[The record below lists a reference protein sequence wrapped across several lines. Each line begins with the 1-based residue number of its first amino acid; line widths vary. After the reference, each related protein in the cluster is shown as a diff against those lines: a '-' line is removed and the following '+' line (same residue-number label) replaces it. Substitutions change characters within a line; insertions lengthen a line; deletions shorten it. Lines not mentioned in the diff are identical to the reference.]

1 MMEDKRVKSLVKWVQ
16 VLTIIAV
23 ALMIVMPNR
32 VQAEETVPVLADA
45 AIVVDAETGQIL
57 YGQNDEAVL
66 GIASMSKMMSEY
78 LLFEAI
84 EEGVVKWDDEYEV
97 TDYSHRISQDLRLS
111 NVPLRRDGS
120 YTIKELYE
128 AMAIY
133 SANAATIGI
142 AETIA
147 GTEKAFVQMM
157 NDKAKEMGIEDAHF
171 VNSTGLNNSFL
182 LGMHPEG
189 TGEEEENTMSARS
202 VAVLTKALLDDYPEI
217 LDTAKIPELMFREGT
232 PDQIRM
238 VNWNTMLPGMDH
250 EYEGM
255 DGLKTGTTD
264 FAGHSFA
271 GTAKRDGVRL
281 IAVVMKAVD
290 AKGEGSYQARFDATR
305 ALLDHGFEFQETEIM
320 KVGQQFMGQ
329 ESLPVAKG
337 EKEQVAIAV
346 KEPVRLMVP
355 SAQQEAY
362 RTELELTEGAPIE
375 AAVEEGQLVGKVRVL
390 DSEGNEV
397 EYLKDEKP
405 AADVAATETVE
416 RANWFTL
423 SMKGAVDFIKGLF

>member
-1 MMEDKRVKSLVKWVQ
+1 MEDNRVKSLVKWVQ
-16 VLTIIAV
+16 VLMIMAV
-23 ALMIVMPNR
+23 VLMIVMPNR

-45 AIVVDAETGQIL
+45 AIVVDAETGQVL
-57 YGQNDEAVL
+57 YGQNDKAVL

-84 EEGVVKWDDEYEV
+84 EEGVVSWDDEYEV

-111 NVPLRRDGS
+111 NVPLRRDGF
-120 YTIKELYE
+120 YTMKELYE

-147 GTEKAFVQMM
+147 GTEKEFVQMM

-189 TGEEEENTMSARS
+189 TGEDEENTMSARS
-202 VAVLTKALLDDYPEI
+202 VAILTKALLDDYPEI
-217 LDTAKIPELMFREGT
+217 LDTAKIPELMFRKGT

-238 VNWNTMLPGMDH
+238 VNWNTMLPGMEY

-271 GTAKRDGVRL
+271 GTAKRDGIRL

-290 AKGEGSYQARFDATR
+290 AEGEGSYEARFNATR
-305 ALLDHGFEFQETEIM
+305 ALLDYGFGFQETEIM
-320 KVGQQFMGQ
+320 KAGQQFMGQ

-337 EKEQVAIAV
+337 EKEQVAVAV
-346 KEPVRLMVP
+346 KEPVHLLTP
-355 SAQQEAY
+355 SASTYQ
-362 RTELELTEGAPIE
+362 TELELTEKAPIE
-375 AAVEEGQLVGKVRVL
+375 ATVEEGQLVGKVRVL

-397 EYLKDEKP
+397 EYLKDEKS
-405 AADVAATETVE
+405 AADVEAIETVE
-416 RANWFTL
+416 RANWFAL

>member
-1 MMEDKRVKSLVKWVQ
+1 MKSVLKWMQIVM
-16 VLTIIAV
+16 VSVI
-23 ALMIVMPNR
+23 ALMIVVPTK
-32 VQAEETVPVLADA
+32 VQAEEVIPVLADA

-84 EEGVVKWDDEYEV
+84 EEGLVSWDEEYEV

-111 NVPLRRDGS
+111 NVPLRQDGS
-120 YTIKELYE
+120 YTMKELYE

-147 GTEKAFVQMM
+147 GTEKEFVQMM
-157 NDKAKEMGIEDAHF
+157 NDKAVEMGIEDAHF

-189 TGEEEENTMSARS
+189 TGEDEENTMSARS
-202 VAVLTKALLDDYPEI
+202 VAILTKALLDDYPEI
-217 LDTAKIPELMFREGT
+217 LETAKIPELMFREGT
-232 PDQIRM
+232 SDQIRM
-238 VNWNTMLPGMDH
+238 VNWNTMLPGMEY

-290 AKGEGSYQARFDATR
+290 AEGEGSYKARFDATR
-305 ALLDHGFEFQETEIM
+305 ALLDHGFAFQEVELM
-320 KVGQQFMGQ
+320 KAGQQFMGQ
-329 ESLPVAKG
+329 ESLPVEKG
-337 EKEQVAIAV
+337 EQEQVAIAV

-362 RTELELTEGAPIE
+362 RTELELSEEAPIT
-375 AAVEEGQLVGKVRVL
+375 ATVEEGQTVGQVKVL
-390 DSEGNEV
+390 DATDNEV
-397 EYLKDEKP
+397 QYLQEKP
-405 AADVAATETVE
+405 AADVVATETVE
-416 RANWFTL
+416 RSNWFAL
-423 SMKGAVDFIKGLF
+423 SMKSAVDFIKGLF

>member
-1 MMEDKRVKSLVKWVQ
+1 MEDKRVKSLVRWVQ
-16 VLTIIAV
+16 LLIVSAIAFTIWA
-23 ALMIVMPNR
+23 PTD
-32 VQAEETVPVLADA
+32 VQAEGTVPVLADA
-45 AIVVDAETGQIL
+45 AIVVDTETGQIL
-57 YGQNDEAVL
+57 YGQNDEAIL

-84 EEGVVKWDDEYEV
+84 EEGTVSWDDEYEV
-97 TDYSHRISQDLRLS
+97 TDYSHRVSQDLRLS

-120 YTIKELYE
+120 YTMKELYE
-128 AMAIY
+128 AMVIY

-147 GTEKAFVQMM
+147 GTEKEFVRMM
-157 NDKAKEMGIEDAHF
+157 NDKAKELGIEDAHF

-182 LGMHPEG
+182 FGMHPEG
-189 TGEEEENTMSARS
+189 TGEDEENTMSARS
-202 VAVLTKALLDDYPEI
+202 VAILTKALLDDYPEI

-238 VNWNTMLPGMDH
+238 INWNTMLPGMDH

-290 AKGEGSYQARFDATR
+290 AEGEGSYDARFDATR
-305 ALLDHGFEFQETEIM
+305 ALLDHGFGFQETEIM
-320 KVGQQFMGQ
+320 KAGQQFMGQ
-329 ESLPVAKG
+329 ESLPVSKG

-346 KEPVRLMVP
+346 KEPVRLLAP
-355 SAQQEAY
+355 SSSTY
-362 RTELELTEGAPIE
+362 RAELELTEGVPLE
-375 AAVEEGQLVGKVRVL
+375 ATVEEGQLVGKVRVL
-390 DSEGNEV
+390 DAEGNEV
-397 EYLKDEKP
+397 EYLKNENP
-405 AADVAATETVE
+405 AAVVAATETVE
-416 RANWFTL
+416 RANWFAL

>member
-1 MMEDKRVKSLVKWVQ
+1 MEDNRVKSLVKWVQ
-16 VLTIIAV
+16 VLMIMAV
-23 ALMIVMPNR
+23 VLMIVMPNR

-45 AIVVDAETGQIL
+45 AIVVDSETGQIL
-57 YGQNDEAVL
+57 YGQNDKAVL

-84 EEGVVKWDDEYEV
+84 EEGVVSWDDEYEV

-120 YTIKELYE
+120 YTMKELYE

-147 GTEKAFVQMM
+147 GTEKEFVQMM
-157 NDKAKEMGIEDAHF
+157 NDKAKEMGIEDTHF

-189 TGEEEENTMSARS
+189 TGEDEENTMSARS
-202 VAVLTKALLDDYPEI
+202 VAILTKALLDDYPEI
-217 LDTAKIPELMFREGT
+217 LDTAKIPELMFRKGT

-250 EYEGM
+250 EYDGM

-271 GTAKRDGVRL
+271 GTAKRDGIRL

-290 AKGEGSYQARFDATR
+290 AEGEGSYDARFNATR
-305 ALLDHGFEFQETEIM
+305 ALLDYGFGFQETEIM
-320 KVGQQFMGQ
+320 KAGQQFMGQ

-337 EKEQVAIAV
+337 EKDHVAVAV
-346 KEPVRLMVP
+346 KEPVRLLVP

-362 RTELELTEGAPIE
+362 RTELELTAGAPLE

-390 DSEGNEV
+390 DSENNEV
-397 EYLKDEKP
+397 EYLKGEKP

-416 RANWFTL
+416 RANWFAI
-423 SMKGAVDFIKGLF
+423 SMKSAADFIKGLF

>member
-1 MMEDKRVKSLVKWVQ
+1 MKSLLKWPQ
-16 VLTIIAV
+16 MLTASAV
-23 ALMIVMPNR
+23 AIILLLPTH

-66 GIASMSKMMSEY
+66 GVASMSKMMSEY
-78 LLFEAI
+78 LLLEAI
-84 EEGVVKWDDEYEV
+84 EEGVISWDDEYEV
-97 TDYSHRISQDLRLS
+97 TDYSHQISQDLRLS

-120 YTIKELYE
+120 YTMKELYE

-147 GTEKAFVQMM
+147 GTEKEFVQMM

-189 TGEEEENTMSARS
+189 TGEDEENKMSARS
-202 VAVLTKALLDDYPEI
+202 VAILTKALLEDYPEI
-217 LDTAKIPELMFREGT
+217 LDTAKIPELMFRKGT

-238 VNWNTMLPGMDH
+238 VNWNTMLPGMEH

-271 GTAKRDGVRL
+271 GTAQRDGTRL

-320 KVGQQFMGQ
+320 KAGQQFMGQ
-329 ESLPVAKG
+329 ESIPVAKG
-337 EKEQVAIAV
+337 EKEQVAVAV
-346 KEPVRLMVP
+346 EDPVRLMVP
-355 SAQQEAY
+355 SAEQESY
-362 RTELELTEGAPIE
+362 RTELELEEAPIE
-375 AAVEEGQLVGKVRVL
+375 AAVEEDQLVGKVKVL
-390 DSEGNEV
+390 TPEGNEV

-405 AADVAATETVE
+405 AFDVAAIETVE